1 MKNTLFTLVQFQKE
15 ITIVF
20 LETLIMIKLYH
31 WKTYSYASHKATDQ
45 LYARLN
51 ENMDRFMEILFGKS
65 GIRMDFTET
74 KKISL
79 HDLYSKEELVRNI
92 DTLKAYFV
100 SLNERIDFSKN
111 PELEFMTNS
120 DLLNIRDEI
129 LGDLN
134 QFLYFL
140 SFY

>member
-100 SLNERIDFSKN
+100 SLNERIDFSKD

-120 DLLNIRDEI
+120 DLLNRRA
-129 LGDLN
+129 
-134 QFLYFL
+134 
-140 SFY
+140 

>member
-1 MKNTLFTLVQFQKE
+1 
-15 ITIVF
+15 
-20 LETLIMIKLYH
+20 MIKLYH

-65 GIRMDFTET
+65 GIRMDLTET

-92 DTLKAYFV
+92 DTIKAYFV
-100 SLNERIDFSKN
+100 SLNERIDFSKD

-134 QFLYFL
+134 QFLYLL